1 MGTIIQGYPKSKKN
15 KSEKRNGRYSKKEV
29 IPMEKHEQQKIVNR
43 SIKEFTNK
51 GDLITLD
58 MLFKKDLEKKKKFEE
73 YYAKN
78 KDEVNNLIILGLED
92 FEIIKW
98 EEFCEKII
106 DTFNEKKEMDELPE
120 KFWGAEEQELRTE
133 IKEWA
138 EFYENEEDE
147 QTEDVMELEER
158 PFVKIE
164 GDEDDYFVVFKK
176 DTNLE
181 DISELEELIQEKME
195 KNQA

>member
-78 KDEVNNLIILGLED
+78 KDEVNNINSTQNFGTKCMIGEFSARLGLRNCDENVTKN
-92 FEIIKW
+92 IYQALK
-98 EEFCEKII
+98 KI
-106 DTFNEKKEMDELPE
+106 
-120 KFWGAEEQELRTE
+120 
-133 IKEWA
+133 
-138 EFYENEEDE
+138 
-147 QTEDVMELEER
+147 
-158 PFVKIE
+158 
-164 GDEDDYFVVFKK
+164 
-176 DTNLE
+176 
-181 DISELEELIQEKME
+181 S
-195 KNQA
+195 KNY